1 MDLWSLCI
9 GFLLGGV
16 VAIVIAWIGIS
27 RASERRLVSI
37 EKEAQEQINRAMQE
51 ARDADLAHRE
61 TKERLIALELARA
74 AAPVP
79 EAAKPTPTPSKNAK
93 LDAPDK
99 DRPSYSRPAAN
110 NLKRIRGI
118 GRAVE
123 KRLNGMGIT
132 TISGLAALAP
142 DQIKSIEERLGFPGR
157 VEREAWISQ
166 AKALSEADARER
178 V

>member
-1 MDLWSLCI
+1 MDLWSLSI
-9 GFLLGGV
+9 GFLLGVV
-16 VAIVIAWIGIS
+16 VAIVIAWVAVS
-27 RASERRLVSI
+27 RASERRLVAI
-37 EKEAQEQINRAMQE
+37 EKDAQDQIQRAMQE

-74 AAPVP
+74 AVPVAQPAADKAPSL
-79 EAAKPTPTPSKNAK
+79 ANSNR
-93 LDAPDK
+93 

-132 TISGLAALAP
+132 TISALAELGP

-157 VEREAWISQ
+157 VEREAWIVQ
-166 AKALSEADARER
+166 ARALSEADARDR
-178 V
+178 A